1 MGTAEPSSFGELL
14 RRYRT
19 AAGLTQEQLAERAGL
34 SARGVQDLERGL
46 RRSPYPD
53 TTRRLAEALG
63 LADHERAQLL
73 AAVDAAGSSAGS
85 GLSPPPTA
93 APPIHLTSFIGRQ
106 SELAEIQRL
115 LASTRLLTLAGA
127 GGVGKTRLA
136 FEAARRLAADYADGI
151 WLIELATLSDA
162 GLVPRK
168 VASVLGV
175 REASGV
181 TLLAKLIQTLRS
193 KRSLLVL
200 DNCEHLLQA
209 CAELADSLLRACPSL
224 HILTTSREPL
234 GIGGET
240 VWRVPS
246 LSVPSPLGTS
256 RITALTQSEAG
267 QLFLERANAALP
279 GFEVTER
286 NAQAL
291 AHLCRRLDGIA
302 LAIELAAAW
311 VPLLSVEE
319 IVERLDDTLRLL
331 VGGSRVAPPRQQ
343 TLRAT
348 LDWSYTLVTQPER
361 ELFVRLSAFAG
372 GWMLSDAEMVC
383 AGPVVPREV
392 VLHLLARLVKKSLV
406 LAEPGPDGPVRY
418 RLLEPVRQYARE
430 RLVETEA
437 VHLVQRQHAQHFLE
451 LAERAEAALRGPDQA
466 LWLERLDREHD
477 NLRAALAWA
486 ETSGDTQIGDRLA
499 AALARFWA
507 IRGHLREGLGW
518 LDAADPVGRE
528 VSAARARLLAGSGW
542 LALLRGDLSRARADL
557 ESSLALVRQ
566 RHDALETAETLKNLG
581 RVALEEGDLE
591 VARRCFAESL
601 MLARARGYR
610 WGIAFNLTGLAQ
622 VAMQRGDAVK
632 AVGLFRRGLAGYK
645 ELDSPRHVAV
655 TLSNLASAR
664 LAQGNVADA
673 RDLYVQALEALAGMH
688 DRFGLAHILSGIAG
702 LAEMAGEPE
711 QRAQQLLGAADG
723 LRAQAGYSSSASDHA
738 WPDASLSALTS
749 TPAAARR
756 SPAWDEG
763 RTWSYDQAASEA
775 TRAARG

>member
-14 RRYRT
+14 RRYRI
-19 AAGLTQEQLAERAGL
+19 AARLTQEQLAERAGL

-73 AAVDAAGSSAGS
+73 GAVDAAGSSVGS
-85 GLSPPPTA
+85 ALSSPSMA

-115 LASTRLLTLAGA
+115 LASARLLTLTGA

-181 TLLAKLIQTLRS
+181 TLLARLTQTLQS
-193 KRSLLVL
+193 KQSLLVL
-200 DNCEHLLQA
+200 DNCEHVLQA
-209 CAELADSLLRACPSL
+209 CAELVDSLLRACPSL

-256 RITALTQSEAG
+256 RVTALTQSEAG

-302 LAIELAAAW
+302 LALELAAAW

-348 LDWSYTLVTQPER
+348 LDWSYRLVTQPER
-361 ELFVRLSAFAG
+361 ELFVRLSVFSG

-383 AGPVVPREV
+383 AGPVVPREA
-392 VLHLLARLVKKSLV
+392 VLHLLAHLIKKS
-406 LAEPGPDGPVRY
+406 
-418 RLLEPVRQYARE
+418 
-430 RLVETEA
+430 
-437 VHLVQRQHAQHFLE
+437 
-451 LAERAEAALRGPDQA
+451 
-466 LWLERLDREHD
+466 
-477 NLRAALAWA
+477 
-486 ETSGDTQIGDRLA
+486 
-499 AALARFWA
+499 
-507 IRGHLREGLGW
+507 
-518 LDAADPVGRE
+518 
-528 VSAARARLLAGSGW
+528 
-542 LALLRGDLSRARADL
+542 
-557 ESSLALVRQ
+557 
-566 RHDALETAETLKNLG
+566 
-581 RVALEEGDLE
+581 
-591 VARRCFAESL
+591 
-601 MLARARGYR
+601 
-610 WGIAFNLTGLAQ
+610 
-622 VAMQRGDAVK
+622 
-632 AVGLFRRGLAGYK
+632 
-645 ELDSPRHVAV
+645 
-655 TLSNLASAR
+655 
-664 LAQGNVADA
+664 
-673 RDLYVQALEALAGMH
+673 
-688 DRFGLAHILSGIAG
+688 
-702 LAEMAGEPE
+702 
-711 QRAQQLLGAADG
+711 
-723 LRAQAGYSSSASDHA
+723 
-738 WPDASLSALTS
+738 
-749 TPAAARR
+749 
-756 SPAWDEG
+756 
-763 RTWSYDQAASEA
+763 
-775 TRAARG
+775 